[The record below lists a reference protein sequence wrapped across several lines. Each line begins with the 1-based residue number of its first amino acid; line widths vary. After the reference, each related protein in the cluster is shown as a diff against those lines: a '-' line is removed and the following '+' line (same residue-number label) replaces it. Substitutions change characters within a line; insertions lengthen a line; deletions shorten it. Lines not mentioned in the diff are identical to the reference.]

1 MSLLRIKPLVIIL
14 LILLFLVPSKT
25 SPAGEALVLSVHPYL
40 PATEISKRFSPLVY
54 YLGMAIDTPI
64 TLLVARRY
72 DEHIELIGNNK
83 VDIAYMGP
91 SSYVIVTARHGTKPL
106 LARLEING
114 KPFFH
119 GAIIVRKESKLK
131 SLEGLAGKRFA
142 FGDIESTMSH
152 LVPRYMLIEK
162 GISNEKLAGF
172 THLENHNNVA
182 LNVLSGTFDAGAVKE
197 EVFNKYKDR
206 GLRVIAWTPEISE
219 HLFITSNTLSPENI
233 AALRKAMYSL
243 NDTRKGRDIM
253 AGIKSTMT
261 GMVPAEDRDYDL
273 LRAIMQTLKKE
284 GVLK

>member
-14 LILLFLVPSKT
+14 LILLFLVPYKT

-40 PATEISKRFSPLVY
+40 PATEISKRFSPLVH

-64 TLLVARRY
+64 TLLVARSY

-131 SLEGLAGKRFA
+131 SIEDLAGKRFA
-142 FGDIESTMSH
+142 FGDTESTMGH
-152 LVPRYMLIEK
+152 LVPHYMLIEK
-162 GISNEKLAGF
+162 GIENLAVYA
-172 THLENHNNVA
+172 HLGNHNNVA

-243 NDTRKGRDIM
+243 NDTRKVRDIM